1 MAYYCVA
8 HLFQGGDMYG
18 KGESADPSSCSQPP
32 PLRAEEL
39 TDEVWDFIFRGA
51 AFPASVRADSEAGE
65 AVRKAKREFEFWYPM
80 VRFFRRFIFSFSF
93 SFFFQRAEFLSLT
106 ISKTKKKK
114 KH

>member
-18 KGESADPSSCSQPP
+18 KADSSSQ

-51 AFPASVRADSEAGE
+51 PFPASAGFAEDSEAGE
-65 AVRKAKREFEFWYPM
+65 AIRKAKREFEFWYPM
-80 VRFFRRFIFSFSF
+80 V
-93 SFFFQRAEFLSLT
+93 SFFFSFGVSLYF
-106 ISKTKKKK
+106 ILIFRERKT
-114 KH
+114 